1 MNKEEAENRIQVLV
15 KKLNQYNFEYYNLSS
30 PTISDYE
37 FDQLLKE
44 LETLEKQFPEFIR
57 DDSPS
62 LRVGGEPTKDF
73 ASVVHRYPM
82 LSLSNTYSESEI
94 SEFDARIRKTVG
106 ETVEY
111 VCELKFD
118 GLSIGLTYENGVL
131 KQAVT
136 RGDGIQGDDVTNNIR
151 TIKTIPL
158 RLQMEAPG
166 IFEIRG
172 EIIMTLSGFR
182 ALNADREEVGDAPF
196 ANPRNAAAGSIKMQD
211 PIQVAQRPLDC
222 FLYYL

>member
-1 MNKEEAENRIQVLV
+1 MIKEEAENRIRVLV
-15 KKLNQYNFEYYNLSS
+15 QKLNQYNFEYYNLLS

-44 LETLEKQFPEFIR
+44 LDTLEKEFPEFIR
-57 DDSPS
+57 DDSPT

-94 SEFDARIRKTVG
+94 SEFDARVRKTVG

-136 RGDGIQGDDVTNNIR
+136 RGDGIQGDDVTNNVR

-158 RLQMEAPG
+158 RCKRKHPAFLKFAE
-166 IFEIRG
+166 R
-172 EIIMTLSGFR
+172 LS
-182 ALNADREEVGDAPF
+182 
-196 ANPRNAAAGSIKMQD
+196 
-211 PIQVAQRPLDC
+211 
-222 FLYYL
+222 